1 MAQHLVLI
9 CCRKILNS
17 NKIMPGHILTQSETT
32 VPGQQDCGFVALLS
46 LCKNS
51 FQNLKILHLEDKQPN
66 Q

>member
-1 MAQHLVLI
+1 MAQHLLLI

-17 NKIMPGHILTQSETT
+17 NEIMPGHILTQSETT
-32 VPGQQDCGFVALLS
+32 VPGWHDCGFVALLS

-51 FQNLKILHLEDKQPN
+51 FLNLKISHLEDKHPN